1 MNMKKVLLG
10 VFLLGLT
17 TSITY
22 AQEQNQ
28 EQEKEVS
35 KYNKWSIELAAGV
48 HKPTGQF
55 APGYYTQTP
64 SFGQASLGV
73 RYMFNNKF
81 GLKLEGGYATIEN
94 DDSSLA
100 FKTANYRGSLQG
112 VANLGAILNFN
123 DWTNTFG
130 LLLHAGGGFSMNDY
144 KEPLDLNNDN
154 MLHIMGGITPQI
166 KMTNNLVLT
175 GDVSVIGNTRQ
186 YRTWDGTQLNTERG
200 VNGFAVNTSIG
211 ITYYLGKAEK
221 HADWYFE
228 EQEFEDTVSDLEE
241 RLSKVETDLID
252 SDQDGVPDYLDREPN
267 TMSGVAVDSKGIA
280 VDLNKNGIPDEI
292 ENSLDQRYAKKGE
305 GGILE
310 GSNNGSLSIKD
321 LLDKGYVNVYFKF
334 NSTTP
339 ETYSL
344 EAINYLIRYMEQN
357 PSVNAELVGFADE
370 IGGEAYNN
378 TLSEKRAKK
387 VYDILVASGVSA
399 NRLTSRGGGVDNSVD
414 KTSSPARQLVRRVTF
429 RIK

>member
-1 MNMKKVLLG
+1 MKKVLLG
-10 VFLLGLT
+10 LFLLGIT

-22 AQEQNQ
+22 AQEQEAVASN
-28 EQEKEVS
+28 
-35 KYNKWSIELAAGV
+35 YNKWSIELAGGI
-48 HKPTGQF
+48 HKPTRQF
-55 APGYYTQTP
+55 ATNYYTQTP

-81 GLKLEGGYATIEN
+81 GLKLDAGYANIEGADN
-94 DDSSLA
+94 SLE
-100 FKTANYRGSLQG
+100 FKTVNYRGSLQG

-130 LLLHAGGGFSMNDY
+130 LLLHAGGGYSMNDY
-144 KEPLDLNNDN
+144 QEPTDFNNDN
-154 MLHIMGGITPQI
+154 MLHIMGGITPQV

-175 GDVSVIGNTRQ
+175 GDVSIVGNVRQ
-186 YRTWDGTQLNTERG
+186 YRTWDGTELNEQRG

-211 ITYYLGKAEK
+211 LTYYLGKAEK

-228 EQEFEDTVSDLEE
+228 KQEFEEKVSELEE

-267 TMSGVAVDSKGIA
+267 TMSGVAVDTKGIA
-280 VDLNKNGIPDEI
+280 VDTNKNGIPDEI

-310 GSNNGSLSIKD
+310 GSNNGSLNIKD

-344 EAINYLIRYMEQN
+344 EAINYLTRYMEQN
-357 PSVNAELVGFADE
+357 PSANAELVGFADE

-378 TLSEKRAKK
+378 ALSEKRAKK
-387 VYDILVASGVSA
+387 VYDILIASGVSA
-399 NRLTSRGGGVDNSVD
+399 NRLTYSGGGVDNSVD
-414 KTSSPARQLVRRVTF
+414 KSSSPARQLVRRVTF